1 MSSFHNLILSIDG
14 GGTKTNA
21 VICDLD
27 GHVLGLATAGASNY
41 HSLGIATTKQ
51 NIFEAISAALSI
63 AGITDNCCF
72 QLAFFGLA
80 GLDHPQD
87 LPNYKAIIKDLP
99 WPIKYLNI
107 INDAR
112 LSLALVNAGGPGVIV
127 VSGTG
132 SIAYGINSLG
142 QEARAGG
149 WGYLLGDEG
158 SGYDLG
164 LKTLRTVTKALDDCL
179 AADRLTSSLLEYLQL
194 DSASELTDYF
204 YKKPKA
210 PSEIASIARLTHQL
224 AQEGD
229 AISQNLC
236 LEASKELALIA
247 YTVLKKLTMTD
258 TTVNVGL
265 SGGAFQSDFLV
276 NAFCQDLLKKA
287 PKIKIAPLELPAVYG
302 GLILALNYY
311 HNQLTLNREQPEIH
325 EHYSIEA
332 IIQKWKKQRTVAVL

>member
-21 VICDLD
+21 AVCDIE
-27 GHVLGLATAGASNY
+27 GNVLGLATAGPSNY

-51 NIFEAISAALSI
+51 NLHEAISTALSN
-63 AGITDNCCF
+63 AGITNNCCF

-87 LPNYKAIIKDLP
+87 SPNYEAIIKDLP
-99 WPIKYLNI
+99 WPIKQIHI

-112 LSLALVNAGGPGVIV
+112 LSLALVNTGGPGMIV

-132 SIAYGINSLG
+132 SIAYGLNAFG

-164 LKTLRTVTKALDDCL
+164 LKTLRTVTKALDGCL
-179 AADRLTSSLLEYLQL
+179 EADLLTSSLLKHLQL
-194 DSASELTDYF
+194 NSASELTDYF
-204 YKKPKA
+204 YEIPKA

-229 AISQNLC
+229 IISQKLC
-236 LEASKELALIA
+236 LEASQDLALIA

-258 TTVNVGL
+258 AAVNIGL
-265 SGGAFQSDFLV
+265 SGGAFQSNFLV
-276 NAFCQDLLKKA
+276 NSFIHELLKKA
-287 PKIKIAPLELPAVYG
+287 PKAIISPLELPAVYG
-302 GLILALNYY
+302 GLIMALNYY
-311 HNQLTLNREQPEIH
+311 HSHPTLNIEPNGNNEQF
-325 EHYSIEA
+325 SIEA
-332 IIQKWKKQRTVAVL
+332 IIKNWKKQKTGAV